1 MPFSGSISRDY
12 TGARSVSGV
21 SSIEGS
27 INRKLTAKRAVAG
40 VHGSLSGTI
49 VAIGI
54 RFVAGVLAMTGTLT
68 RKLTAARDM
77 DGTLDQS
84 GSLARKLAAKRDVSG
99 SLGTFEGIVLKK
111 FLRVVAGSLGAL
123 SGSLTRKSL
132 FTRTVAGALGALS
145 GSLTRKSLFTRTVAG
160 ALGALTGAIVRRLN
174 WPVPDKTLEANR
186 IDLHT
191 IQVSYTDRANIKNTM
206 SARYAKDWSG
216 HESEIEAARAVVTAT
231 DSNSVAKY
239 GTIEGEQATLP
250 YTTNAVLAQRVIA
263 GKLVDLANPRL
274 LVSLQGGFY
283 LSDIERGDVIAFSFE
298 DGDELDDA
306 LLGLVALT
314 DRFLIFDVNRVSD
327 NVYELYAVRL

>member
-111 FLRVVAGSLGAL
+111 FLRVVAGS
-123 SGSLTRKSL
+123 
-132 FTRTVAGALGALS
+132 LGALS